1 MLEASVV
8 TCTRNP
14 RPDFFARVL
23 ESLRNQTLSPE
34 KWEFLIVDNA
44 SNVPVARS
52 CPISSH
58 PSARFVIENEV
69 GVAAAWRRGMREAAA
84 DLIVFVDDDDV
95 LDKEYLSQAV
105 KIKHEW
111 PFLGAWGSGCIRGDY
126 EVEPPKYL
134 ETYLPL
140 LAIRDTTGPCWSNIF
155 ASVETIPWGAGL
167 CVRKEVAGDY
177 CRLAEKPSIQI
188 TGRRDDVLLGDE
200 DKEIAHVCVA
210 RGLGIGTFPELKL
223 THLIPKHRISAN
235 YMVRLAEGIALSD
248 FLLDYKWKSRE
259 LRLPGYF
266 EVLLK
271 RLEAILLRRGLDRR
285 MRLAQLRALVKGR
298 RIIGAALKA
307 KNDKR
312 PNENEPLEII
322 TYRHPGPPF
331 PRGAQ
336 PKYKPRAGSIVATG
350 RVRPRLVGRHRCL

>member
-23 ESLRNQTLSPE
+23 ESLRNQTLAPD

-58 PSARFVIENEV
+58 PRPRCVIENEI

-95 LDKEYLSQAV
+95 LDQEYLSQAV

-111 PFLGAWGSGCIRGDY
+111 PFLGVWGSGCIRGEY
-126 EVEPPKYL
+126 EVEPPKKL

-155 ASVETIPWGAGL
+155 ASVETIPWAAGL
-167 CVRKEVAGDY
+167 CVRKEVACDY
-177 CRLAEKPSIQI
+177 CCLAEKAFIQI
-188 TGRRDDVLLGDE
+188 TGRRDDVLLDSE

-235 YMVRLAEGIALSD
+235 YMVRLAEEIALSD
-248 FLLDYKWKSRE
+248 FLLDYKWKPSE
-259 LRLPGYF
+259 LRLPSYF
-266 EVLLK
+266 EMLLK
-271 RLEAILLRRGLDRR
+271 RLEAILLRRGLDQR
-285 MRLAQLRALVKGR
+285 MRLAQIRGLAKGR
-298 RIIGAALKA
+298 RIVGTALKE
-307 KNDKR
+307 KNGNR
-312 PNENEPLEII
+312 PNENELFEKIS
-322 TYRHPGPPF
+322 Y
-331 PRGAQ
+331 PRGA
-336 PKYKPRAGSIVATG
+336 
-350 RVRPRLVGRHRCL
+350 RPRINSGRDPQSPRVG